1 MGYLRLELKKELK
14 LAAKVLVLELFAYI
28 YICIMYTSFTIFR
41 ADTRSG
47 LVYLHQLLYSMPIQE
62 VGCYIYICPC
72 QYKNWSGIFTSV
84 TLFHA
89 DTRSGLLYLHL
100 SVPVQEVDW
109 NIYIFTSYTIFR
121 AGTRSGLE
129 YLHIYI

>member
-28 YICIMYTSFTIFR
+28 SICIMYIF
-41 ADTRSG
+41 
-47 LVYLHQLLYSMPIQE
+47 Y
-62 VGCYIYICPC
+62 YIPC
-72 QYKNWSGIFTSV
+72 QYKKWSGIFTSV

-109 NIYIFTSYTIFR
+109 NIYILTSYTIFR

-129 YLHIYI
+129 YLQIYI